1 MMQPRLVDLGISPRP
16 MMPAEFGGL
25 IAADTQKWA
34 KVIKVA
40 NIKVE

>member
-1 MMQPRLVDLGISPRP
+1 
-16 MMPAEFGGL
+16 MMPAEFGAL

>member
-1 MMQPRLVDLGISPRP
+1 
-16 MMPAEFGGL
+16 MMPAEFGAL

-34 KVIKVA
+34 IVIKVA

>member
-1 MMQPRLVDLGISPRP
+1 
-16 MMPAEFGGL
+16 MPAEFGAL

-40 NIKVE
+40 NVKIE

>member
-1 MMQPRLVDLGISPRP
+1 
-16 MMPAEFGGL
+16 MMPAEFGAL

-34 KVIKVA
+34 KVIKVT